1 MFIGDFNLYVIFFLT
16 MFGGLVI
23 STNSTL
29 HLLLTAELLWITLY
43 VMALFT
49 GFVYDSLNLL
59 SLTFF
64 FLILSAVEFA
74 VGLVLMLLQHTLTRS
89 VSLTD
94 NDMNVVKFTTRI
106 VNQLNV
112 NRVS

>member
-1 MFIGDFNLYVIFFLT
+1 MILGDFNLYVILFLI
-16 MFGGLVI
+16 MLVGLTV

-43 VMALFT
+43 ILALFL
-49 GFVYDSLNLL
+49 GLSYDSLNLL
-59 SLTFF
+59 SLTFY

-89 VSLTD
+89 ISLTE
-94 NDMNVVKFTTRI
+94 NDTNVPKFTNRL

-112 NRVS
+112 NKVS